1 MRAQHAV
8 IASVLAAAV
17 LAAAVTAAE
26 SIVNP
31 NAVIV
36 AGPGY
41 TGPDGRST
49 MPDYRERLSVAD
61 LEDLVAYL
69 EAQGGEHGHR
79 P

>member
-1 MRAQHAV
+1 
-8 IASVLAAAV
+8 
-17 LAAAVTAAE
+17 
-26 SIVNP
+26 
-31 NAVIV
+31 V
-36 AGPGY
+36 AGLGY

-69 EAQGGEHGHR
+69 EAQGGEHRHR